1 MVEVSTTVNQLE
13 DVLKDI
19 DALEHSI
26 NSHIKAGLIEI
37 GRDSSISRQL
47 DELTQSV
54 RLANLTKIAF
64 ENVEEAAVLLEKKQ
78 YLETSVKLK
87 SVEKITNDILRPATK
102 SHDSDEE
109 NTEHAMKAIRMEHD
123 SIKQKLCYILGK
135 EWDQNVKIIPD
146 FEEGSHH
153 LLSTRGNYIYF

>member
-47 DELTQSV
+47 EELTQSV
-54 RLANLTKIAF
+54 RLAKLTKMAF
-64 ENVEEAAVLLEKKQ
+64 ENVEEAAILMEKKQ
-78 YLETSVKLK
+78 YLETYVC
-87 SVEKITNDILRPATK
+87 IFQT
-102 SHDSDEE
+102 
-109 NTEHAMKAIRMEHD
+109 
-123 SIKQKLCYILGK
+123 Y
-135 EWDQNVKIIPD
+135 
-146 FEEGSHH
+146 
-153 LLSTRGNYIYF
+153 

>member
-1 MVEVSTTVNQLE
+1 MTSLKNVAYKLLLIDNTECISRYEDFSASVVEVSTTVNQLE

-37 GRDSSISRQL
+37 GPDSSISRQL

-64 ENVEEAAVLLEKKQ
+64 ENVEAAAILLEKKQ
-78 YLETSVKLK
+78 YLESFVQ
-87 SVEKITNDILRPATK
+87 N
-102 SHDSDEE
+102 
-109 NTEHAMKAIRMEHD
+109 EHK
-123 SIKQKLCYILGK
+123 
-135 EWDQNVKIIPD
+135 
-146 FEEGSHH
+146 
-153 LLSTRGNYIYF
+153 